1 MTVNHSKSGLPLPFH
16 KVNACRQTAYVYHT
30 VTGDIRI
37 TPIEGGRLRV
47 VDDSADDGAH
57 TFIVEGDGVTVEFLQ
72 DLHRMDNSEV
82 QQNYRQ
88 ARKPMTEKEKADI
101 DRWRRDPDHPE
112 RLREYQFPEGYQ
124 RWNLPIDSQ
133 SDEEDGTNALDRDPV
148 MAAAWHA
155 AHDTEDE
162 QRDIVREHVATLSDR
177 QQELY
182 QLVYIQGL
190 SINEAAEAMGVTHQ
204 RATTINKQLMANLMK
219 HFQK

>member
-16 KVNACRQTAYVYHT
+16 KVNAGKQTSYVYHT

-37 TPIEGGRLRV
+37 TPNEDGRLRV
-47 VDDSADDGAH
+47 VDDSAEGGSH

-72 DLHRMDNSEV
+72 GLHRMDNCEV
-82 QQNYRQ
+82 KQNCCH
-88 ARKPMTEKEKADI
+88 ARKPMTEKEKEDI
-101 DRWRRDPDHPE
+101 DSWRRDPDHPE
-112 RLREYQFPEGYQ
+112 RLREYQFPEDYQ

-133 SDEEDGTNALDRDPV
+133 SDEEEGTNALDRDPV
-148 MAAAWHA
+148 MVAAWYRTHETQ
-155 AHDTEDE
+155 DT
-162 QRDIVREHVATLSDR
+162 QRDLVRDFVGTLSER

-182 QLVYIQGL
+182 CLVYIQGL

-204 RATTINKQLMANLMK
+204 RATSLNKQLMANLMK